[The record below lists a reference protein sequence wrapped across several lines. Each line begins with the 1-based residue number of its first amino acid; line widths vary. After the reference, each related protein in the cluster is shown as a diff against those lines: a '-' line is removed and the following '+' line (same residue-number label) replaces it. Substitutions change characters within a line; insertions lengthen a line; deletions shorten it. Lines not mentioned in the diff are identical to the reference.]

1 MEDAIGEIGA
11 GEFLLL
17 ENTRFHPEEKDNDP
31 EFAKALARPA
41 EIFVREKFFRESP
54 LWRTNKPR
62 KKFLAIST
70 GIQKGEKICIESPST
85 DWEESGGPRSRF

>member
-41 EIFVREKFFRESP
+41 EIFVREKFFR
-54 LWRTNKPR
+54 
-62 KKFLAIST
+62 
-70 GIQKGEKICIESPST
+70 
-85 DWEESGGPRSRF
+85 